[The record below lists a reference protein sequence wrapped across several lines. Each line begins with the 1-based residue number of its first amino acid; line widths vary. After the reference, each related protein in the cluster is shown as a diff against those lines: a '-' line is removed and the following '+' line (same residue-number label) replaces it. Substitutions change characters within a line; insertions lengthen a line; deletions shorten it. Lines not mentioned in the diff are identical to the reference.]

1 MGLAIGPEAIA
12 SGIVSTSPVRE
23 PARISRAPVIVV
35 VAFFAVALTLVLIGA
50 QLSARSAP
58 PPTIGSPG
66 TPASPRAVTVIMRD
80 YLFDPRPLVLIRGET
95 VRLTIFD
102 EGMLPHEFA
111 LGGLSVQDAW
121 ERADAAAT
129 PPVPFATPPPAS
141 VLPSTGGLRVF
152 LWPGESATVDY
163 TVPESGG
170 LALMCHLPG
179 HIERWHDRPA
189 SGARAVT
196 GSAPIAIH

>member
-1 MGLAIGPEAIA
+1 MTSSLSRENGSATFGLAAVGAGHSQNGGVPDA
-12 SGIVSTSPVRE
+12 SRHT
-23 PARISRAPVIVV
+23 SRAPVYVTI
-35 VAFFAVALTLVLIGA
+35 AFFAVALTLVLIGA

-152 LWPGESATVDY
+152 LWPGELATVDY

-179 HIERWHDRPA
+179 HIEHGMIGQLQVREP
-189 SGARAVT
+189 
-196 GSAPIAIH
+196 